1 MNLAGSDK
9 VVIKNNINGSRFVV
23 SSAGTDRQQQGRREC
38 RWEERWT
45 CVQDKERNAKVRG
58 GVELKRIALVRV
70 EGGGG
75 SKKKKIRRK
84 MEKRRRSK
92 EGKIGGR

>member
-1 MNLAGSDK
+1 M
-9 VVIKNNINGSRFVV
+9 
-23 SSAGTDRQQQGRREC
+23 Q
-38 RWEERWT
+38 
-45 CVQDKERNAKVRG
+45 RG
-58 GVELKRIALVRV
+58 LELKRIALVRG

-92 EGKIGGR
+92 EGKIWGR